1 MEGLML
7 SSITQKGIEA
17 QLKAEQRANELGY
30 VISKPT
36 TDCCRYDMIIDDG
49 NRLLRIQVKYC
60 SHVQN
65 ASKGSVTVNLRKY
78 SVNGKCREYYTEQEI
93 DALIVYV
100 HPVNKLC
107 YFPSSVINGKK
118 SLTIRY
124 EKPLNNQKTKMLY
137 LYDYL
142 W

>member
-1 MEGLML
+1 ML
-7 SSITQKGIEA
+7 SEVTQKGIEA

-30 VISKPT
+30 VVSKPT

-49 NRLLRIQVKYC
+49 EKLQKVQVKYC
-60 SHVQN
+60 SH
-65 ASKGSVTVNLRKY
+65 SLKTSIGSVEVNLRKY
-78 SVNGKCREYYTEQEI
+78 SLNGKCRGYYTKQEI

-100 HPVNKLC
+100 QPVDKLC
-107 YFPSSVINGKK
+107 FFPASVIDGKK

-124 EKPLNNQKTKMLY
+124 EKPLNNQKVKTICLD
-137 LYDYL
+137 DYL